1 MISFIPYILKLKNY
15 LIAGLIIFF
24 LSIFIIFYFKTKEEI
39 INLNNQVEEYKKI
52 EEEVKNQ
59 NLNVKQNVEIIKKRI
74 ESSTNYDDD
83 RLLKQIFGDK

>member
-1 MISFIPYILKLKNY
+1 MINLIYKLKYFFNQY
-15 LIAGLIIFF
+15 IQIALITLLIMA
-24 LSIFIIFYFKTKEEI
+24 LLLLYWKGKE
-39 INLNNQVEEYKKI
+39 VEKLVQQIDEYKKI

>member
-1 MISFIPYILKLKNY
+1 MINLIYKLKYFFNQYILIALITLLIMALLLLYWKGKEVEKLVQQ
-15 LIAGLIIFF
+15 ID
-24 LSIFIIFYFKTKEEI
+24 
-39 INLNNQVEEYKKI
+39 EYKKI